1 MNENVKSAAGG
12 KSIAKKQSWG
22 AMIAHD
28 FSVNKSLYLLVLPVM
43 AFYLIF
49 HYLPMYG
56 AIISFE
62 NFKPQLG
69 ITGSAWV
76 GFKHFKDFLSGNY
89 FSSLLFNTLRI
100 SFSSLV
106 FSFPAPIILALLINE
121 LKSQK
126 FAKIVQNITYMPYFI
141 SMVVICGLI
150 TNFTLDTGV
159 VNYIMGFF
167 GFKPKSLL
175 NYPQYFVPIYVISD
189 IWQGVGWNSII
200 YLAALSAVDPSLYE
214 SAVLD
219 GANRLLLRPFAR
231 RIECCRADC
240 GHANSVTLTGCICR
254 ETVFR
259 TTPFGREITDMLI
272 AVNRDYKKADYIP
285 CIAWGGAAHAAKELC
300 IGARVRIEGRLQS
313 RQYTKNENGIML
325 EKTAYELSIARLE
338 RR

>member
-12 KSIAKKQSWG
+12 KSIAKKQSWS

-159 VNYIMGFF
+159 VNYILGFF

-219 GANRLLLRPFAR
+219 GANRLQQTLHITLPGISATIVTMLLLR
-231 RIECCRADC
+231 IGNILNVGYEKILLLYNDSTMSVADVI
-240 GHANSVTLTGCICR
+240 STYV
-254 ETVFR
+254 
-259 TTPFGREITDMLI
+259 
-272 AVNRDYKKADYIP
+272 YKKGLIDLSWSFSSAVGLFNSTIN
-285 CIAWGGAAHAAKELC
+285 LVFL
-300 IGARVRIEGRLQS
+300 IGANQIS
-313 RQYTKNENGIML
+313 K
-325 EKTAYELSIARLE
+325 KIADISLW
-338 RR
+338 